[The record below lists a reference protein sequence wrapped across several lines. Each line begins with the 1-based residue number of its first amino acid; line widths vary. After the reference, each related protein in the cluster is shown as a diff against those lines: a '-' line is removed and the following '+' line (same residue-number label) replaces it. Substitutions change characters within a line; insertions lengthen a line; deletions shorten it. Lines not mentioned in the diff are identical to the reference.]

1 MVYPGI
7 LIEVTGGEERV
18 AVEVEVEELPP
29 SVLDVVRT
37 AATLLSM
44 VRELMEAVMMGG
56 VLGSGREVGER
67 DKPAAEVAT
76 ATALV
81 MELTWATFQDVGTGV

>member
-1 MVYPGI
+1 M
-7 LIEVTGGEERV
+7 EVVEGEERV
-18 AVEVEVEELPP
+18 EVEGEVEVEELPP
-29 SVLDVVRT
+29 PSAVDRT
-37 AATLLSM
+37 AATLLIM
-44 VRELMEAVMMGG
+44 VSELMEAVMMGG

-81 MELTWATFQDVGTGV
+81 MEFTWATFHEVGTGV